1 MLTKKGLFIRFL
13 ILRLNLRRESSGE
26 NTSSKVLLANSARKF
41 HPDHNQEA
49 GATEEFKL
57 IKEAYET
64 LKDPQKKLM
73 YDSGVS

>member
-1 MLTKKGLFIRFL
+1 MPTKRDLFIRFL
-13 ILRLNLRRESSGE
+13 ILRLNLHRGNSGE
-26 NTSSKVLLANSARKF
+26 NISLKVFLSNLARKF